1 MMDWAVGK
9 EFHFINNYF
18 DKRKSQLITF
28 SLSDVEMVIDY
39 ILVNN
44 RHRSRLKD
52 INVIPGKK
60 LVSKTF

>member
-1 MMDWAVGK
+1 MDWAVGK

-44 RHRSRLKD
+44 RHRSRILM
-52 INVIPGKK
+52 
-60 LVSKTF
+60 

>member
-1 MMDWAVGK
+1 MDWAVGK

-52 INVIPGKK
+52 INVIPCKK

>member
-1 MMDWAVGK
+1 MDWAVGK

-28 SLSDVEMVIDY
+28 LLSDFEMVIDY

-44 RHRSRLKD
+44 RRRSRLKD
-52 INVIPGKK
+52 INVIPGTK

>member
-1 MMDWAVGK
+1 MDWAVGK

-28 SLSDVEMVIDY
+28 SLSDVEMVINY

>member
-1 MMDWAVGK
+1 MDWAVGK

-44 RHRSRLKD
+44 RHRSRLED

>member
-1 MMDWAVGK
+1 MDWAVGK

-18 DKRKSQLITF
+18 DKRKSQLIKF

>member
-1 MMDWAVGK
+1 MDCTVGK

>member
-1 MMDWAVGK
+1 
-9 EFHFINNYF
+9 
-18 DKRKSQLITF
+18 
-28 SLSDVEMVIDY
+28 MVIDY

>member
-1 MMDWAVGK
+1 MGK

>member
-1 MMDWAVGK
+1 MDWAVGK

-52 INVIPGKK
+52 INVIPGTK

>member
-1 MMDWAVGK
+1 MDWAVGK